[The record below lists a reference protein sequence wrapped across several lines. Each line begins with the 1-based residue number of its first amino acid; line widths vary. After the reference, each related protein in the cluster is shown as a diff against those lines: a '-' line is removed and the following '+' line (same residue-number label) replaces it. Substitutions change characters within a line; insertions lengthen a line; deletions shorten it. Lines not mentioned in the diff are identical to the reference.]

1 MRPAWLFAAWLLG
14 SSATAQ
20 TLPPPPPGPIFHPAP
35 PGVIQSD
42 EPAIAPGYVEE
53 LIEEERPAWRSVQR
67 PVAMLRGLDKIAG
80 RVTDIRVKVGETVNY
95 ERLTVKVDECRAPPE
110 GEAEDAFVFLEIR
123 DSKTGGGLAF
133 SGWMFASSPALS
145 AMDHQRYD
153 IWALS
158 CATS

>member
-1 MRPAWLFAAWLLG
+1 MKRAWLALICLG
-14 SSATAQ
+14 SPLLAQ
-20 TLPPPPPGPIFHPAP
+20 TLPPPPPGPVFHPAP
-35 PGVIQSD
+35 PGELHIE
-42 EPAIAPGYVEE
+42 EPETSPGYVEE
-53 LIEEERPAWRSVQR
+53 LIEEERPAWRSVPR
-67 PVAMLRGLDKIAG
+67 PVAVLRGLDKIAG

-95 ERLTVKVDECRAPPE
+95 DRLTIKVDECRAPPE
-110 GEAEDAFVFLEIR
+110 GETADAFVFLEIR
-123 DSKTGGGLAF
+123 DSKAGGGLAF